1 MVTEGMSD
9 PKSNLCEAFPFIR
22 FAVTEARAKCGSDGS
37 VYLTVSFQKK
47 GEEPSVMMRLQ
58 AEDFI
63 KDLAAVLELP
73 SENSKEEDLAAR
85 AEAFCNAIG
94 LKRSCETSD

>member
-1 MVTEGMSD
+1 MSD
-9 PKSNLCEAFPFIR
+9 PKSNLCQAFPYIR
-22 FAVTEARAKCGSDGS
+22 FGVTEARARCGSDGE
-37 VYLTVSFQKK
+37 VYLTVSFRKK
-47 GEEPSVMMRLQ
+47 GEDPSVVMRFQ

-63 KDLAAVLELP
+63 KDLAVVLGLP

-94 LKRSCETSD
+94 LKRSCETSG